1 MAKMLL
7 IVDPQ
12 IDFINGSLPVPLAA
26 EAMNELANYLKVVS
40 GMYDVKVVSVDFHP
54 WNHCS
59 FKENGGEWSAH
70 CIGHTTGAAI
80 WPTLVE
86 PVTKTG
92 GPVKFI
98 RKGED
103 EKKEEYS
110 LFSCDANSQ
119 MFKSI
124 VNDYSITEI
133 DVCGIVREICVM
145 NTIKDLHAQYPNM
158 KVNVLMP
165 YTPSLD
171 GGMTFAKYLDENQ
184 EWLTPRV

>member
-26 EAMNELANYLKVVS
+26 EAMNELASYLKVVS
-40 GMYDVKVVSVDFHP
+40 GMYDVKVVSTDFHP

-59 FKENGGEWSAH
+59 FKENGGEWPAH

-98 RKGED
+98 RKGE
-103 EKKEEYS
+103 
-110 LFSCDANSQ
+110 
-119 MFKSI
+119 
-124 VNDYSITEI
+124 
-133 DVCGIVREICVM
+133 
-145 NTIKDLHAQYPNM
+145 
-158 KVNVLMP
+158 VL
-165 YTPSLD
+165 TVL
-171 GGMTFAKYLDENQ
+171 L
-184 EWLTPRV
+184 